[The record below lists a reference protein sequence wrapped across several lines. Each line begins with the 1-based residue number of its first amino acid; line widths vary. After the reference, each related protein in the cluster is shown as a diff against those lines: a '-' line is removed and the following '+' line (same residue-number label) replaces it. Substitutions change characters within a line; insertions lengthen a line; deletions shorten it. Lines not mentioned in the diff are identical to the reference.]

1 VIPSPSNSLRMSA
14 ASLSMRAMPAHPKAQ
29 KPDVLAPAIVLF
41 LVMVAHSILETA
53 RDALF
58 LTRLGPDRL
67 GWAYVAIAVIALGAV
82 MVVRR
87 FRGVREARGMLL
99 VFLMIATAGTTILAF
114 ALTRSAWAA
123 FVLYV
128 WTGTIATLV
137 VPAFWLVI
145 ERDVRIG
152 DAKRILGAIAA
163 GGTLGALTGSAIAS
177 LLGQLVD
184 ARHLVDAGAIAFG
197 LAALS
202 VQLLPAVRRPVAE
215 HAHAEPERLTAD
227 HEPRS
232 RRYAQLLILLAVVST
247 VTLTIGDLMF
257 KRLIVERMPA
267 DELATVFGATYTGL
281 NVVALA
287 VQLVVTP
294 RLLDRV
300 GVGSALAVLP
310 ILVLATTLG
319 FVLTGAAVAVF
330 ALKLADG
337 GLRNSVHRVVSEIL
351 FVPMRSL
358 EREKARP
365 LVEVFGQRG
374 GQALAAGIVLAIASD
389 ANATWSLAVATTATV
404 VLWLVV
410 VATMRRA
417 YVRRFRDKLD
427 AAGIHREARLPMLD
441 GASIELL
448 VETLASPDEREA
460 LAALDL
466 LAQRGE
472 RIPALV
478 LYHPSD
484 AVVRHALALLEG
496 DLRPDVSRVL
506 QQLMLHDD
514 PQIRAA
520 ALAASSRTGL
530 HYDQLVTALT
540 DDEADVRA
548 AAVVGL
554 SLIRPTKRGAPR
566 DVERELAALRDGSVD
581 ERVALAHAIARQPDD
596 RFRALLL
603 QLASR
608 REPRVIREV
617 LRAWQLA
624 PQLADVERL
633 LRFLEDPHVRG
644 DARRVFIAGGELYL
658 ARLLDALDDPRTSLG
673 VRRHLPR
680 TISRF
685 QSPEAAAALVA
696 RLPREPDGATQFKIL
711 RALGR
716 MRADTPNLA
725 IDEAPIRAYARRSIE
740 DASRY
745 ASLSASVGLHRTR
758 STPGLDLLRELLD
771 EKRLHAIER
780 VFRALGI
787 LYPLDDLQ
795 SVHDAFVGNHE
806 EHRGAAREILE
817 HLVSMDLRTPLI
829 QLLSGKIDLDA
840 LREEYPAHTDVLAA
854 LLADPSD
861 SLRCVTAHHVAELQL
876 VELRDE
882 LVRLKP
888 VTESTLV
895 TNAFEQAIA
904 RLHG

>member
-1 VIPSPSNSLRMSA
+1 MTARPGIF
-14 ASLSMRAMPAHPKAQ
+14 
-29 KPDVLAPAIVLF
+29 APAIVLF

-53 RDALF
+53 RDVLF
-58 LTRLGPDRL
+58 LTRLGSDRL
-67 GWAYVAIAVIALGAV
+67 AWAYVAIAAIALGAV
-82 MVVRR
+82 LLVRR
-87 FRGVREARGMLL
+87 FRGVREARGMLRA
-99 VFLMIATAGTTILAF
+99 FLILATGGTTILAF
-114 ALTRSAWAA
+114 ALSETPWAA

-137 VPAFWLVI
+137 VPAFWLVV

-152 DAKRILGAIAA
+152 DAKRILAAIAA
-163 GGTLGALTGSAIAS
+163 GGTFGALAGSALAS
-177 LLGQLVD
+177 LLGHFLD
-184 ARHLVDAGAIAFG
+184 ARYLVTAGAIGFG
-197 LAALS
+197 IAALS
-202 VQLLPAVRRPVAE
+202 VQLLPAARQHVPKRAEAVEPPVGN
-215 HAHAEPERLTAD
+215 
-227 HEPRS
+227 EPRS

-257 KRLIVERMPA
+257 KRLMVERVPS
-267 DELATVFGATYTGL
+267 DQLATVFGATYTGL
-281 NVVALA
+281 NVLAL
-287 VQLVVTP
+287 VIQLLVTP
-294 RLLDRV
+294 RLLDRI

-310 ILVLATTLG
+310 LLVLATTLG

-337 GLRNSVHRVVSEIL
+337 GLRNSVHRVVGEIL
-351 FVPMRSL
+351 FVPMPSH
-358 EREKARP
+358 EREKAKP

-374 GQALAAGIVLAIASD
+374 GQAIAAGIVLAIAGD
-389 ANATWSLAVATTATV
+389 TNTTWSLAVATTATV
-404 VLWLVV
+404 MLWLIV

-427 AAGIHREARLPMLD
+427 AAGIHREARVPMLD
-441 GASIELL
+441 GSSIELL

-484 AVVRHALALLEG
+484 SVVRHALSLLEG
-496 DLRPDVSRVL
+496 ELRPDVSRVL
-506 QQLMLHDD
+506 RQLTTHAD

-520 ALAASSRTGL
+520 ALAASSRTGM
-530 HYDQLVTALT
+530 HHEQLVTALS
-540 DDEADVRA
+540 DPEADVRA

-554 SLIRPTKRGAPR
+554 SLIRPAKRSAVTR
-566 DVERELAALRDGSVD
+566 DVEAEIAALRDGTVE
-581 ERVALAHAIARQPDD
+581 ERVALAHAIARQPSD
-596 RFRALLL
+596 RFRNLLL
-603 QLASR
+603 QLSRR
-608 REPRVIREV
+608 REPRVVREV

-624 PQLADVERL
+624 PQLADVHRL
-633 LRFLEDPHVRG
+633 LDFLEDTHVRG
-644 DARRVFIAGGELYL
+644 DARRVFIAGGQLYL

-685 QSPEAAAALVA
+685 SSPEAAAALVA

-716 MRADTPNLA
+716 MRADTPDLSL
-725 IDEAPIRAYARRSIE
+725 DEAPIRAYAGRSIE
-740 DASRY
+740 DATRY
-745 ASLSASVGLHRTR
+745 ASLSAALALHRART
-758 STPGLDLLRELLD
+758 TPALELLRELLD

-787 LYPLDDLQ
+787 LYPLDDLR
-795 SVHDAFVGNHE
+795 SVHDAYVGDPVRSTAD
-806 EHRGAAREILE
+806 HRGAAREILE
-817 HLVSMDLRTPLI
+817 HVLPADLRAPL
-829 QLLSGKIDLDA
+829 LGFLDTRKTDDEA
-840 LREEYPAHTDVLAA
+840 ADLRERFASHTDVLAA

-861 SLRCVTAHHVAELQL
+861 SLRCVAAHHVAELQL

-888 VTESTLV
+888 VTESALV

>member
-1 VIPSPSNSLRMSA
+1 M
-14 ASLSMRAMPAHPKAQ
+14 SLSPTRSAT
-29 KPDVLAPAIVLF
+29 VLF

-53 RDALF
+53 RDALL
-58 LTRLGPDRL
+58 LTKLGPDRL
-67 GWAYVAIAVIALGAV
+67 GWAYVAIAVVALVAV
-82 MVVRR
+82 LIVRR

-99 VFLMIATAGTTILAF
+99 VFLVLAAAGTLVLAF
-114 ALTRSAWAA
+114 ALTQSPWAS

-152 DAKRILGAIAA
+152 DAKRVLATIAA
-163 GGTLGALTGSAIAS
+163 GGGLGALAGSALAS
-177 LLGQLVD
+177 LLGHFLE
-184 ARHLVDAGAIAFG
+184 ARYLVDAGALGFA

-202 VQLLPAVRRPVAE
+202 VRLLPAVSKPAALPVAE
-215 HAHAEPERLTAD
+215 RASEPERA
-227 HEPRS
+227 EPRG
-232 RRYAQLLILLAVVST
+232 RRYAQLLVLLAVVST
-247 VTLTIGDLMF
+247 VTLTIGDMMF
-257 KRLIVERMPA
+257 KRLLGERLPA
-267 DELATVFGATYTGL
+267 SELATVFGATYTGL
-281 NVVALA
+281 NVLALII
-287 VQLVVTP
+287 QLVVTP

-310 ILVLATTLG
+310 VLVLATTLG
-319 FVLTGAAVAVF
+319 FVLTGAAIAVF

-351 FVPMRSL
+351 FVPMPRD
-358 EREKARP
+358 EREKAKP

-374 GQALAAGIVLAIASD
+374 GQALAATIVLAVAND
-389 ANATWSLAVATTATV
+389 ANATWSLALATTATV

-441 GASIELL
+441 GASIEML

-484 AVVRHALALLEG
+484 SVVRHALSLLEG
-496 DLRPDVSRVL
+496 ELRPDVTRVL
-506 QQLMLHDD
+506 HQLTAHSD

-520 ALAASSRTGL
+520 ALAAASRTGV
-530 HYDQLVTALT
+530 HHAQLLAALA
-540 DDEADVRA
+540 DPEPDVRA

-554 SLIRPTKRGAPR
+554 SLIRRAKRAPLVR
-566 DVERELAALRDGSVD
+566 DVEAELAALRDGSTT
-581 ERVALAHAIARQPDD
+581 ERIALAHAIARQPGE
-596 RFRALLL
+596 RFRGVLL

-633 LRFLEDPHVRG
+633 LKFLEDPHVRG
-644 DARRVFIAGGELYL
+644 DARRVFVAGGQRYFP
-658 ARLLDALDDPRTSLG
+658 RLLEALDDPRTSLG

-680 TISRF
+680 TLSRF
-685 QSPEAAAALVA
+685 STPQAAAALVA
-696 RLPREPDGATQFKIL
+696 RLVREPDGATEFKIL

-716 MRADTPNLA
+716 MRADDPELA
-725 IDEAPIRAYARRSIE
+725 IDTEPVSMYARRSTE
-740 DASRY
+740 DAQRY
-745 ASLSASVGLHRTR
+745 ASLAAALASHPQPVT
-758 STPGLDLLRELLD
+758 TPALELLRELLA
-771 EKRLHAIER
+771 EKRQHAIER

-787 LYPLDDLQ
+787 LFPRDDLR
-795 SVHDAFVGNHE
+795 SVHDAMLGDHD

-817 HLVSMDLRTPLI
+817 HVVPAEVRAPLFA
-829 QLLSGKIDLDA
+829 LLDGEPEALLDE
-840 LREEYPAHTDVLAA
+840 LPTHQSVISA

-861 SLRCVTAHHVAELQL
+861 SLRCVAAHHVAELQL
-876 VELRDE
+876 VELREE

-888 VTESTLV
+888 ITDSALV
-895 TNAFEQAIA
+895 THAFEQAIA

>member
-1 VIPSPSNSLRMSA
+1 VIPSPANSLRMSA
-14 ASLSMRAMPAHPKAQ
+14 ASTSMRAIPREP
-29 KPDVLAPAIVLF
+29 PSVLAPAIVLF

-67 GWAYVAIAVIALGAV
+67 GWAYVGIAAISLVAV
-82 MVVRR
+82 MLVRR
-87 FRGVREARGMLL
+87 FRGVREARAMLL
-99 VFLMIATAGTTILAF
+99 VFLVLATAGTTILAF
-114 ALTRSAWAA
+114 ALTQSPWAA

-163 GGTLGALTGSAIAS
+163 GGTLGALTGSGIAS
-177 LLGQLVD
+177 LLGHFVD
-184 ARHLVDAGAIAFG
+184 ARYLVDAGAIGFG
-197 LAALS
+197 IAALS
-202 VQLLPAVRRPVAE
+202 VQLLPAANKPTPARTEREVTEEVRPA
-215 HAHAEPERLTAD
+215 
-227 HEPRS
+227 S
-232 RRYAQLLILLAVVST
+232 KGRRYAQLLILLAVVST

-257 KRLIVERMPA
+257 KRLLVERLPG
-267 DELATVFGATYTGL
+267 DQLATVFGATYVGL
-281 NVVALA
+281 NLIALV

-300 GVGSALAVLP
+300 GVGSALAILP
-310 ILVLATTLG
+310 FLVLATTLG

-351 FVPMRSL
+351 FVPMPSH
-358 EREKARP
+358 ERERAKP

-448 VETLASPDEREA
+448 LETLASPDEREA

-484 AVVRHALALLEG
+484 SVVRHALSLLEG
-496 DLRPDVSRVL
+496 ELRPDVSRVL
-506 QQLMLHDD
+506 HQLTAHAD

-530 HYDQLVTALT
+530 HCDQLIAALS
-540 DDEADVRA
+540 DPEADVRA

-554 SLIRPTKRGAPR
+554 SLIRTTKRTEMTR
-566 DVERELAALRDGSVD
+566 DVETEIAALRDGSVD
-581 ERVALAHAIARQPDD
+581 ERIALAHAIARQPDD
-596 RFRALLL
+596 RFRSLLL

-608 REPRVIREV
+608 REPSVIREV
-617 LRAWQLA
+617 LRAWEHA

-633 LRFLEDPHVRG
+633 LKLLEDPHVRG
-644 DARRVFIAGGELYL
+644 DARRVFIAGGQLYL

-685 QSPEAAAALVA
+685 HSPEAAGALVA

-716 MRADTPNLA
+716 MRADTPDLA
-725 IDEAPIRAYARRSIE
+725 IDAAPIRAYARRSIE

-745 ASLSASVGLHRTR
+745 AALSAALALHRPR
-758 STPGLDLLRELLD
+758 PTPGFELLRELLD

-787 LYPLDDLQ
+787 LHPLDDLRN
-795 SVHDAFVGNHE
+795 VHDAFVGRHDD
-806 EHRGAAREILE
+806 HRGAAREILE
-817 HLVSMDLRTPLI
+817 HLVSLDLRAPLFA
-829 QLLSGKIDLDA
+829 LLEGEIDLEA
-840 LREEYPAHTDVLAA
+840 LREEYPAHRDVLAA

-888 VTESTLV
+888 MAESALV
-895 TNAFEQAIA
+895 TNAFEQAIE

>member
-1 VIPSPSNSLRMSA
+1 MIPSPSNSLRMSA
-14 ASLSMRAMPAHPKAQ
+14 ASERMRALPPER
-29 KPDVLAPAIVLF
+29 PSVVPPAIVLF

-58 LTRLGPDRL
+58 LTKLGPDRL
-67 GWAYVAIAVIALGAV
+67 GWAYVAIAGISLAAFMIA
-82 MVVRR
+82 RR
-87 FRGVREARGMLL
+87 FRGVREARAMLL
-99 VFLMIATAGTTILAF
+99 VFLMLATAGTTVLAF
-114 ALTRSAWAA
+114 ALTQSPWAA

-128 WTGTIATLV
+128 WTGTIASLV

-152 DAKRILGAIAA
+152 DAKRILAAIAA
-163 GGTLGALTGSAIAS
+163 GGTLGALVGSAIAS
-177 LLGQLVD
+177 LLG
-184 ARHLVDAGAIAFG
+184 HLVYAHHLVTAGAIGFG
-197 LAALS
+197 VATLS
-202 VQLLPAVRRPVAE
+202 VQVLPAARKAPMLPVQAEVIERPARTE
-215 HAHAEPERLTAD
+215 TRGG
-227 HEPRS
+227 
-232 RRYAQLLILLAVVST
+232 RYAQLLILLAVVST

-257 KRLIVERMPA
+257 KRLLVERLPG
-267 DELATVFGATYTGL
+267 DQLATVFGATYTGL
-281 NVVALA
+281 NVVAL
-287 VQLVVTP
+287 VIQLVVTP

-310 ILVLATTLG
+310 VLVLTTTLG
-319 FVLTGAAVAVF
+319 FVLTGAAMAVF

-351 FVPMRSL
+351 FVPMPGH
-358 EREKARP
+358 EREKAKP

-374 GQALAAGIVLAIASD
+374 GQALAAGIVLAIAND
-389 ANATWSLAVATTATV
+389 VNATWSLAVATTATV
-404 VLWLVV
+404 VLWLIV
-410 VATMRRA
+410 VAAMRRA
-417 YVRRFRDKLD
+417 YIRRFRDKLD

-441 GASIELL
+441 GASIEML

-466 LAQRGE
+466 LARRGE

-484 AVVRHALALLEG
+484 TVVRHALSLLEG
-496 DLRPDVSRVL
+496 ELRPDVARVL
-506 QQLMLHDD
+506 HQLTAHTD

-520 ALAASSRTGL
+520 ALAASSRTGV
-530 HYDQLVTALT
+530 HHGQLITALT
-540 DDEADVRA
+540 DPEPDVRA

-554 SLIRPTKRGAPR
+554 SLIRPAKRSAIVR
-566 DVERELAALRDGSVD
+566 DVEAELSALRDGSVE
-581 ERVALAHAIARQPDD
+581 ERIALAHAIARQPSD
-596 RFRALLL
+596 RFRGLLL

-633 LRFLEDPHVRG
+633 LKFLEAPHVRG
-644 DARRVFIAGGELYL
+644 DARRVFIAGGALYL
-658 ARLLDALDDPRTSLG
+658 SRLLAALDDPRTSLG

-685 QSPEAAAALVA
+685 SSPEAAGALVA
-696 RLPREPDGATQFKIL
+696 RLPREHDGATEFKIL

-716 MRADTPNLA
+716 MRADEPDLE
-725 IDEAPIRAYARRSIE
+725 IDAEPVRAYVRRSTE
-740 DASRY
+740 DAVRY
-745 ASLSASVGLHRTR
+745 AALGAALALHPARA
-758 STPGLDLLRELLD
+758 TPGLELLRELLA
-771 EKRLHAIER
+771 EKRQHAIER
-780 VFRALGI
+780 IFRALGI
-787 LYPLDDLQ
+787 LYPRDDLR
-795 SVHDAFVGNHE
+795 SVHDAVVGDHP

-817 HLVSMDLRTPLI
+817 HLVPAELRVPLI
-829 QLLSGKIDLDA
+829 ELLDGDIDQEA
-840 LREEYPAHTDVLAA
+840 LREEHPTHQSVISA

-861 SLRCVTAHHVAELQL
+861 SLRCVAAHHVAELQL

-888 VTESTLV
+888 VTDSALV
-895 TNAFEQAIA
+895 THAFEQAIA

>member
-1 VIPSPSNSLRMSA
+1 MIPSP
-14 ASLSMRAMPAHPKAQ
+14 ASSMRLSATAEAMRAAPPDPPSVLPPAF
-29 KPDVLAPAIVLF
+29 VLF

-67 GWAYVAIAVIALGAV
+67 GWAYVAIAVIALAAV
-82 MVVRR
+82 MIVRR

-99 VFLMIATAGTTILAF
+99 VFLMFATAGTTVLAF
-114 ALTRSAWAA
+114 ALTQSPWAA

-152 DAKRILGAIAA
+152 DAKRILAAIAA
-163 GGTLGALTGSAIAS
+163 GGTLGALIGSAIAS
-177 LLGQLVD
+177 LLGHFVE
-184 ARHLVDAGAIAFG
+184 ARHLVDAGAIGFG

-202 VQLLPAVRRPVAE
+202 VQLLPAARKPAAVHAQADVEPPRVDRRG
-215 HAHAEPERLTAD
+215 
-227 HEPRS
+227 

-257 KRLIVERMPA
+257 KRLLVERLPG
-267 DELATVFGATYTGL
+267 DQLATVFGATYTGL
-281 NVVALA
+281 NVLALI

-310 ILVLATTLG
+310 FLVLATTLG

-337 GLRNSVHRVVSEIL
+337 GLRNSVHRVVGEIL
-351 FVPMRSL
+351 FVPMPSH
-358 EREKARP
+358 EREKAKP

-374 GQALAAGIVLAIASD
+374 GQALAAGIVLAIATD
-389 ANATWSLAVATTATV
+389 ADATWSLAVATTATV

-441 GASIELL
+441 GASIEML
-448 VETLASPDEREA
+448 VETLASPDQREA

-484 AVVRHALALLEG
+484 TVVRHALSLLEG
-496 DLRPDVSRVL
+496 ELRPDVSRVL
-506 QQLMLHDD
+506 HQLTAHTD

-530 HYDQLVTALT
+530 HHAQLVAALS
-540 DDEADVRA
+540 DPEPDVRA

-554 SLIRPTKRGAPR
+554 SLIRPAKRTAIVR
-566 DVERELAALRDGSVD
+566 DVEAELAALRDGSVE
-581 ERVALAHAIARQPDD
+581 ERIALAHAVARQPSE
-596 RFRALLL
+596 RFRGLLL
-603 QLASR
+603 QLAGK

-617 LRAWQLA
+617 LRAWQHA
-624 PQLADVERL
+624 PQLADVDRL
-633 LRFLEDPHVRG
+633 LKFLEDPHVRG
-644 DARRVFIAGGELYL
+644 DARRVFVAGGPLYL
-658 ARLLDALDDPRTSLG
+658 GRLLEALDDPRTSLG

-685 QSPEAAAALVA
+685 SSLDAAAALVA
-696 RLPREPDGATQFKIL
+696 RLPREPDGSTEFKIL

-716 MRADTPNLA
+716 MRADQPELP
-725 IDEAPIRAYARRSIE
+725 IDTDPVRAYARRSTQ
-740 DASRY
+740 DALRY
-745 ASLSASVGLHRTR
+745 AALGAALALHPAR
-758 STPGLDLLRELLD
+758 STPGLDLLRELLA

-787 LYPLDDLQ
+787 LYPRDDLR
-795 SVHDAFVGNHE
+795 SVHDALVGDHARATP

-817 HLVSMDLRTPLI
+817 HLVPADVRAPLLE
-829 QLLSGKIDLDA
+829 LLDDKLDLDA
-840 LREEYPAHTDVLAA
+840 LREEYPTHQAVISA
-854 LLADPSD
+854 LLGDPSD
-861 SLRCVTAHHVAELQL
+861 SLRCVAAHHVAELQL

-888 VTESTLV
+888 ITDSALV

>member
-1 VIPSPSNSLRMSA
+1 MIPSPANSLRTSA
-14 ASLSMRAMPAHPKAQ
+14 ASIGMRAIP
-29 KPDVLAPAIVLF
+29 PDRPSVLPPAIVLF
-41 LVMVAHSILETA
+41 LVMIAHAILETA

-58 LTRLGPDRL
+58 LTKLGPDRL
-67 GWAYVAIAVIALGAV
+67 GWAYVAIAAVALVAV
-82 MVVRR
+82 MVVRS
-87 FRGVREARGMLL
+87 FRGVREARAMLL
-99 VFLMIATAGTTILAF
+99 AFLLLATAGTAVLAF
-114 ALTRSAWAA
+114 ALSQSPWAA

-145 ERDVRIG
+145 ERDIRIG
-152 DAKRILGAIAA
+152 DAKRLLGAIAA
-163 GGTLGALTGSAIAS
+163 GGTLGALCGSGIAS
-177 LLGQLVD
+177 LLGHFFD
-184 ARHLVDAGAIAFG
+184 ARYLVTAGAIGFG
-197 LAALS
+197 LATLS
-202 VQLLPAVRRPVAE
+202 VQLLPAARTPTPAVPVEVHEA
-215 HAHAEPERLTAD
+215 ARS
-227 HEPRS
+227 EPRG
-232 RRYAQLLILLAVVST
+232 RRYAQLLILLAIVST

-257 KRLIVERMPA
+257 KRLLVERLPG
-267 DELATVFGATYTGL
+267 EQLATVFGATYMGL
-281 NVVALA
+281 NVLAL
-287 VQLVVTP
+287 VIQLVVTP
-294 RLLDRV
+294 RLLDRI

-310 ILVLATTLG
+310 FLVLATTLG

-337 GLRNSVHRVVSEIL
+337 GLRNSVHRVVTEIL
-351 FVPMRSL
+351 FVPMPSH
-358 EREKARP
+358 ERERAKP

-374 GQALAAGIVLAIASD
+374 GQALAAGIVLAIAND

-404 VLWLVV
+404 VLWLIV

-441 GASIELL
+441 GASIEML

-484 AVVRHALALLEG
+484 TVVRHALSLLEG
-496 DLRPDVSRVL
+496 ELRPDVARVL
-506 QQLMLHDD
+506 HQLTAHAD

-520 ALAASSRTGL
+520 ALAASSRTGV
-530 HYDQLVTALT
+530 HHGQLITSLS
-540 DDEADVRA
+540 DPEPDVRA

-554 SLIRPTKRGAPR
+554 SLIRPAKRAHIVR
-566 DVERELAALRDGSVD
+566 DVDDEIAALRDGSVE

-596 RFRALLL
+596 RFRGLLL

-608 REPRVIREV
+608 REPSVIREV

-624 PQLADVERL
+624 PQLADVDRL
-633 LRFLEDPHVRG
+633 FKLLEDPHVRG
-644 DARRVFIAGGELYL
+644 DARRVFIAGGQLYL

-685 QSPEAAAALVA
+685 SSPEGAAALVA

-716 MRADTPNLA
+716 MRADQPGLA
-725 IDEAPIRAYARRSIE
+725 LDTEPVRAYARRSTE
-740 DASRY
+740 DAIRY
-745 ASLSASVGLHRTR
+745 AGLAAALAKHPSRP
-758 STPGLDLLRELLD
+758 TPGLELLRELLE
-771 EKRLHAIER
+771 EKRRHAIER

-787 LYPLDDLQ
+787 LYPLDDLRG
-795 SVHDAFVGNHE
+795 VHDAYVGSHP

-817 HLVSMDLRTPLI
+817 HLLPAELRAP
-829 QLLSGKIDLDA
+829 LLSFLDGEKGNGVPDQA
-840 LREEYPAHTDVLAA
+840 ELDERYPTHRDVIAA

-861 SLRCVTAHHVAELQL
+861 SLRCVAAHHVAELQL

-888 VTESTLV
+888 VTESALV
-895 TNAFEQAIA
+895 TNAFEQALA

>member
-1 VIPSPSNSLRMSA
+1 MIPSPSSSLRMSA
-14 ASLSMRAMPAHPKAQ
+14 ASTSMRAAPREP
-29 KPDVLAPAIVLF
+29 PSVVAPATVLF

-67 GWAYVAIAVIALGAV
+67 GWAYVAIAGIALAAV
-82 MVVRR
+82 MLVRR
-87 FRGVREARGMLL
+87 FRGVREARAMLL
-99 VFLMIATAGTTILAF
+99 AFLVIATAGTTVLAF
-114 ALTRSAWAA
+114 ALSQSPWAA

-152 DAKRILGAIAA
+152 DAKRILAAIAA
-163 GGTLGALTGSAIAS
+163 GGTLGALAGSAIAS
-177 LLGQLVD
+177 LLGQLVE

-197 LAALS
+197 IAALS
-202 VQLLPAVRRPVAE
+202 VQLLPAANKPALVRAD
-215 HAHAEPERLTAD
+215 APELVTPAQPS
-227 HEPRS
+227 PRS
-232 RRYAQLLILLAVVST
+232 RRYGQLLILLAVVST

-257 KRLIVERMPA
+257 KRLLVERLPG
-267 DELATVFGATYTGL
+267 DQLATVFGATYMGL
-281 NVVALA
+281 NILAL
-287 VQLVVTP
+287 VIQLVVTP
-294 RLLDRV
+294 RLLDRI

-310 ILVLATTLG
+310 FLVLATTLG

-351 FVPMRSL
+351 FVPMQSH
-358 EREKARP
+358 EREKAKP

-374 GQALAAGIVLAIASD
+374 GQALAAGIVLAVAND
-389 ANATWSLAVATTATV
+389 ANATWSLALATTATV

-427 AAGIHREARLPMLD
+427 AAGIHREVRLPLLD

-466 LAQRGE
+466 LAERGE

-484 AVVRHALALLEG
+484 SVVRHALSLLEG
-496 DLRPDVSRVL
+496 ELRPDVSRVL
-506 QQLMLHDD
+506 HQLTAHAD

-530 HYDQLVTALT
+530 HHDQLVSALG
-540 DDEADVRA
+540 DPEPDVRA

-554 SLIRPTKRGAPR
+554 SLIRAAKGVTPR
-566 DVERELAALRDGSVD
+566 DVEEELAALRDGDVED
-581 ERVALAHAIARQPDD
+581 RIALAHAIARQPHD

-617 LRAWQLA
+617 LRAWEHA

-644 DARRVFIAGGELYL
+644 DARRVFIAGEELYL

-685 QSPEAAAALVA
+685 TAPEAATTLVA

-716 MRADTPNLA
+716 MRADRPDLD
-725 IDEAPIRAYARRSIE
+725 IDEAPVRAYARRSIE

-745 ASLSASVGLHRTR
+745 ASLSAALALHHPRA
-758 STPGLDLLRELLD
+758 TPGLELLRELLD

-780 VFRALGI
+780 AFRAFGI
-787 LYPLDDLQ
+787 LHPLDDLR
-795 SVHDAFVGNHE
+795 SVHDALVGRHD

-817 HLVSMDLRTPLI
+817 HLVSLDLRTPLFGV
-829 QLLSGKIDLDA
+829 LEGKIDDDA
-840 LREEYPAHTDVLAA
+840 LREEYPAYRDVLGA

-888 VTESTLV
+888 MTESTLV
-895 TNAFEQAIA
+895 TSAFEQAIA